1 MTSLT
6 GFKLQFSWRQSCV
19 ITTLIQRW
27 YNVVSTLCKAVQ
39 RCFYV
44 GHWRCIN
51 VVQCW
56 KSDVGFCFIFNVS
69 STLFQRWSTTLKQRW
84 SDVEIL
90 TGIKEYM
97 SMSKEKFLSNR
108 NQCIDLFCKSIDW
121 LLYNRDLRYER
132 FKTLFTHIHRESVLT
147 CCKA

>member
-27 YNVVSTLCKAVQ
+27 YNVVSTFCKAVQ

-56 KSDVGFCFIFNVS
+56 KFDVLFCFIFNVS
-69 STLFQRWSTTLKQRW
+69 STLFQRWSTTW
-84 SDVEIL
+84 NNVDP
-90 TGIKEYM
+90 T
-97 SMSKEKFLSNR
+97 SKYWLGSRNKCQWVRKFSSNR

-132 FKTLFTHIHRESVLT
+132 FKRLFTHIHRESVLT